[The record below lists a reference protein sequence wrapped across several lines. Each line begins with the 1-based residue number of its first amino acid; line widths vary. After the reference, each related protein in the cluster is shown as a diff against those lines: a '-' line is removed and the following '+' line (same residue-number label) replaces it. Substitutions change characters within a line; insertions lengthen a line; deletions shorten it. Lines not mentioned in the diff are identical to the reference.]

1 DADIPCPCRWKRE
14 SREFARGNPA
24 ATDCNSLGTMKN
36 FGGAMDLSSLGGD
49 ESGIVVAAWLVPAD
63 QNTLR
68 EYLALSEKVPVLMLI
83 SDDSQDSKDIR
94 SMLEKVLTAS
104 EGKFIGLDVSL
115 SSSPQLAQAVGVS
128 SAPAMLAI
136 LAGQP
141 APLFQGAIQQQQL
154 LQVLSQVLQLAQ
166 QNGIT
171 GSAKVGKK
179 EEVKPLSKDHQEAI
193 AAIEKGKLEEA
204 AKIFQKILIE
214 YPNDNDAKAGLAQ
227 VELMVRLQG
236 RNLDDLDKL
245 MLGADQLLASRNP
258 SAAFSHLLDL
268 FAERIDDRE
277 RIRAR
282 LIQLFFLLGDSD
294 PAVLD
299 ARRRLASMMF

>member
-1 DADIPCPCRWKRE
+1 
-14 SREFARGNPA
+14 
-24 ATDCNSLGTMKN
+24 MKN

-236 RNLDDLDKL
+236 KNLDDLDKL
-245 MLGADQLLASRNP
+245 MLGSDQLLASRNP

>member
-1 DADIPCPCRWKRE
+1 
-14 SREFARGNPA
+14 
-24 ATDCNSLGTMKN
+24 MKN

-49 ESGIVVAAWLVPAD
+49 ESGVVVSSWLVSAD

-68 EYLALSEKVPVLMLI
+68 EYLGLSEKVPVLMLI
-83 SDDSQDSKDIR
+83 SDESQESKDIK
-94 SMLEKVLTAS
+94 SMLEKILSAS
-104 EGKFIGLDVSL
+104 EGKFVGIEVSL
-115 SSSPQLAQAVGVS
+115 SASPQLAQAVGVS

-141 APLFQGAIQQQQL
+141 APLFQGPIQQQQL
-154 LQVLSQVLQLAQ
+154 LQVLAQVLQLAQ

-171 GSAKVGKK
+171 AKAKLGKK
-179 EEVKPLSKDHQEAI
+179 EEVKPLSKDHQ
-193 AAIEKGKLEEA
+193 AAISAIEESNLEEA
-204 AKIFQKILIE
+204 KKIFQKILIE
-214 YPNDNDAKAGLAQ
+214 YPNDNEAKAGAAQ
-227 VELMVRLQG
+227 VELMLRLQAK
-236 RNLDDLDKL
+236 NLDELDKL

-258 SAAFSHLLDL
+258 SAAFSLLLDL
-268 FAERIDDRE
+268 FAERIEERE

>member
-1 DADIPCPCRWKRE
+1 
-14 SREFARGNPA
+14 
-24 ATDCNSLGTMKN
+24 MKN
-36 FGGAMDLSSLGGD
+36 LGGAMDLSSLGGD

-115 SSSPQLAQAVGVS
+115 RSSPQLAQAVGVS

-171 GSAKVGKK
+171 GSAKVGKT

-236 RNLDDLDKL
+236 KNLDDLDKL

>member
-1 DADIPCPCRWKRE
+1 
-14 SREFARGNPA
+14 
-24 ATDCNSLGTMKN
+24 MKN

-94 SMLEKVLTAS
+94 SMLEKILTAS

-236 RNLDDLDKL
+236 KNLDDLDKL
-245 MLGADQLLASRNP
+245 MLGSDQLLASRNP

>member
-1 DADIPCPCRWKRE
+1 
-14 SREFARGNPA
+14 
-24 ATDCNSLGTMKN
+24 MKN

>member
-1 DADIPCPCRWKRE
+1 
-14 SREFARGNPA
+14 
-24 ATDCNSLGTMKN
+24 MKN

-94 SMLEKVLTAS
+94 SMLEKILTAS

-179 EEVKPLSKDHQEAI
+179 EEVKPLSKDHQDAI

-227 VELMVRLQG
+227 VDLMVRLQG
-236 RNLDDLDKL
+236 KNLDDLDKL

>member
-1 DADIPCPCRWKRE
+1 
-14 SREFARGNPA
+14 
-24 ATDCNSLGTMKN
+24 MKN

-49 ESGIVVAAWLVPAD
+49 EGSVVVSAWLVPAD

-68 EYLALSEKVPVLMLI
+68 DYLTLSEKVPVLMLI
-83 SDDSQDSKDIR
+83 SDESQASKDIKN
-94 SMLEKVLTAS
+94 MLEKILAAS
-104 EGKFIGLDVSL
+104 EGKFVGIEVSL

-141 APLFQGAIQQQQL
+141 APLFQGSVQQQQL

-171 GSAKVGKK
+171 AQAKLGKK
-179 EEVKPLSKDHQEAI
+179 EEVKPLSQDHRAAI
-193 AAIEKGKLEEA
+193 AAIENGKLDQ
-204 AKIFQKILIE
+204 AKEIFQKILVE

-236 RNLDDLDKL
+236 KNLDELDQL

-258 SAAFSHLLDL
+258 TAAFSHLLDL
-268 FAERIDDRE
+268 FAERRDDRE

>member
-1 DADIPCPCRWKRE
+1 
-14 SREFARGNPA
+14 
-24 ATDCNSLGTMKN
+24 MKN

-94 SMLEKVLTAS
+94 SMLEKILTAS

-179 EEVKPLSKDHQEAI
+179 EEIKPLSKDHQEAI

-236 RNLDDLDKL
+236 KNLDDLDKL

>member
-1 DADIPCPCRWKRE
+1 
-14 SREFARGNPA
+14 
-24 ATDCNSLGTMKN
+24 MKN

-49 ESGIVVAAWLVPAD
+49 EGGVVVSAWLVSAD

-68 EYLALSEKVPVLMLI
+68 EYLGLSEKVPVLMLI
-83 SDDSQDSKDIR
+83 SDESQDSKDIKG
-94 SMLEKVLTAS
+94 MLEKILSAS
-104 EGKFIGLDVSL
+104 EGKFVGIEVSL
-115 SSSPQLAQAVGVS
+115 SKSPQLAQAVGVS

-141 APLFQGAIQQQQL
+141 APLFQGPIQQQQL
-154 LQVLSQVLQLAQ
+154 LQVLAQVLQLAQ
-166 QNGIT
+166 QNSIT
-171 GSAKVGKK
+171 ARARVGKK
-179 EEVKPLSKDHQEAI
+179 EETKPLSQDHQAAI
-193 AAIEKGKLEEA
+193 AAIENGKLEEA
-204 AKIFQKILIE
+204 KKIFQKILVE

-236 RNLDDLDKL
+236 KNLDELDKL

-268 FAERIDDRE
+268 YAERIEDRE

-294 PAVLD
+294 PSVLD

>member
-1 DADIPCPCRWKRE
+1 
-14 SREFARGNPA
+14 
-24 ATDCNSLGTMKN
+24 MKN

-49 ESGIVVAAWLVPAD
+49 ESGLVVAAWLVPAD

-193 AAIEKGKLEEA
+193 AAIEKGKLDEA

-227 VELMVRLQG
+227 VELMIRLQG
-236 RNLDDLDKL
+236 KNLDELDKL
-245 MLGADQLLASRNP
+245 MLGADQLLASRNL